1 MPDIEVI
8 IRKGTSADGVSQT
21 EESSSATGESQVNKK
36 EKGKTSVQQGAV
48 NAAIIQVGK
57 QMLSQGIN
65 QYAEL
70 TGDYYTAGVLNAASS
85 IGADIATIAIGGVAG
100 AIAVAGKYTLQF
112 ATSFVQQTR
121 LTQEHKYTIERLGDI
136 STKGSRY

>member
-21 EESSSATGESQVNKK
+21 EASSSATGESQVNNK

-85 IGADIATIAIGGVAG
+85 IGADVATIAIGGVPG
-100 AIAVAGKYTLQF
+100 AIAVAGEYALQF